1 MKWDVRT
8 LTRVAVLA
16 AVSSVLYMIEIPVVA
31 FYKLDLSNMPAL
43 LGGFAMGPLA
53 GVLILLVKDLTGL
66 LHSSTGGIGEIADLL
81 MGAALLLPAVLVYR
95 AKRSRFGAIIGMLIG
110 TVAIGVA
117 GVLTNYYILI
127 PMFTAF
133 MPMEAI
139 IAAGAAVIPAIDTPV
154 KLVLLITLPFN
165 LLKGIVLSAVTFV
178 LYKPLAPLL
187 HDKRA
192 DALN

>member
-192 DALN
+192 DAQN